1 MPEPAKYKLDP
12 RHLLQGITGADHSLP
27 TFDGLSTDPKDHLID
42 FDTDS
47 MEKHADV
54 RVYFWQVGDELQR
67 LGSEFI
73 ARPDLD
79 FILPTSRSVYCTMPS
94 LSERE
99 GSFSRSPGQMD
110 RGELPSFG
118 LS

>member
-79 FILPTSRSVYCTMPS
+79 PPADLQERILYDAKLVRKGREFLKESRAD
-94 LSERE
+94 
-99 GSFSRSPGQMD
+99 GQ
-110 RGELPSFG
+110 G
-118 LS
+118 

>member
-1 MPEPAKYKLDP
+1 MSKPTKHELDP
-12 RHLLQGITGADHSLP
+12 RHLLQGITGADYSLP
-27 TFDGLSTDPKDHLID
+27 IYDGLSTNPLDHLID

-54 RVYFWQVGDELQR
+54 RVYFWQIGDELQR

-79 FILPTSRSVYCTMPS
+79 PPADPQERILYDAKLV
-94 LSERE
+94 RE
-99 GSFSRSPGQMD
+99 GREYLKESKADGQ
-110 RGELPSFG
+110 G
-118 LS
+118 

>member
-54 RVYFWQVGDELQR
+54 RVYFWQIGNELQR
-67 LGSEFI
+67 LGSECI

-79 FILPTSRSVYCTMPS
+79 PPVDLQERILYDAKLV
-94 LSERE
+94 RE
-99 GSFSRSPGQMD
+99 GREYLEESKADGQ
-110 RGELPSFG
+110 G
-118 LS
+118 